1 VIKVTDEDPI
11 RQLQSLLDDPSRLL
25 ERISRIQSVIG
36 SVGESAQTATRAET
50 AIAASEKPV
59 DGDPAPFE
67 TLRRMLRDMQAQ
79 IDERVRPL
87 ALQAIGAETE
97 RLHQLSEQEQIAMGE
112 CLARIDR
119 SLLDCVSR
127 IDESRKICADLAA
140 LNQRLREL
148 GASPESLP
156 DFSAV
161 QSASEILHT
170 RIEKLHR
177 QGKL

>member
-1 VIKVTDEDPI
+1 VTDEDPI

-36 SVGESAQTATRAET
+36 S
-50 AIAASEKPV
+50 I
-59 DGDPAPFE
+59 GDPAPTTPRAVTAVAVSEKPIDGDLAPFE
-67 TLRRMLRDMQAQ
+67 NLRCLLRDMQEQ

-87 ALQAIGAETE
+87 ALQAIRTETE

-119 SLLDCVSR
+119 SLLHCVSR
-127 IDESRKICADLAA
+127 IDESLTIRADLAA
-140 LNQRLREL
+140 LNQRLCEL
-148 GASPESLP
+148 GASPEPLP
-156 DFSAV
+156 DFPTV
-161 QSASEILHT
+161 QSASEILQS
-170 RIEKLHR
+170 RVEELHR

>member
-1 VIKVTDEDPI
+1 VTEEDPI

-36 SVGESAQTATRAET
+36 AIGEPAPAAARREA
-50 AIAASEKPV
+50 AVAASEKPI
-59 DGDPAPFE
+59 DGDPVPFE
-67 TLRRMLRDMQAQ
+67 NLLRMLRDMQAQ

-87 ALQAIGAETE
+87 ALQAIRSETE
-97 RLHQLSEQEQIAMGE
+97 RLHQLSEQEQIAMDE

-119 SLLDCVSR
+119 SLLDCANR
-127 IDESRKICADLAA
+127 IDESRKIRADLAA

-148 GASPESLP
+148 GALPEPLH
-156 DFSAV
+156 DFSTA
-161 QSASEILHT
+161 QSASEILQT
-170 RIEKLHR
+170 RIEELRR